1 MLSLTQ
7 FEHAVRSV
15 LIAKAQGGN
24 HEDPM
29 TACLTYS
36 QLGDEVG
43 PDHGSYPMV
52 TPPFRGLGEALGHV
66 SMYEVERGRPML
78 TALVVQQDSQR
89 PGAGFAQLGRQLGF
103 SVGDTPADEV
113 AFWRLELAE
122 VVRVWAGD
130 DPTAFLDG
138 GIGVL
143 LDELRTIKQLLRRGR
158 YQPNR

>member
-15 LIAKAQGGN
+15 LIDHAQRDR
-24 HEDPM
+24 EDPM
-29 TACLTYS
+29 TALLTYN
-36 QLGDEVG
+36 QLCTEVG
-43 PDHGSYPMV
+43 PGHGSYPMV

-103 SVGDTPADEV
+103 AVGNTPQDEE
-113 AFWRLELAE
+113 AFWRAEVAE

-138 GIGVL
+138 GVGVL

-158 YQPNR
+158 YQPR